1 MLCVQVAPAELE
13 DALRSLL
20 GVEDVAVVGV
30 ASPREGEG
38 ELPRAFIVRANNQVT
53 SETPCC

>member
-13 DALRSLL
+13 DVLRSLA

-30 ASPREGEG
+30 ASAREGEG
-38 ELPRAFIVRANNQVT
+38 ELPRAFIVRSSNQVN
-53 SETPCC
+53 SKTPCK